1 MKKILLIAGFV
12 CVSQSMR
19 AQVII
24 SLIFGDKLNSEKL
37 EFGLDGG
44 LTLSDI
50 HGLEGARSMAGFNL
64 GFYFDIKMKN
74 PAWMINTGVI
84 VKSPMGA
91 RELPV
96 YTLDNPDLDAFF
108 SGGKVTTNLRY
119 FHVPVMMKYL
129 FRNYFYVKAGT
140 QLGLLNKAYDEFF
153 QTIEADNDLQYTI
166 KNRDNYHRI
175 DAGLAFGLGYRL
187 MGGNGM
193 NIGVQYYLGL
203 VDITI
208 DDTGPGAYNRALYI
222 TAGIPIGKA
231 ASQKKANKKP

>member
-1 MKKILLIAGFV
+1 MRKILLVAVFGLITSCMQG
-12 CVSQSMR
+12 
-19 AQVII
+19 QVII
-24 SLIFGDKLNSEKL
+24 SLIFGDKLNSGKV

-50 HGLEGARSMAGFNL
+50 KGLESAKAMAGFNL
-64 GFYFDIKMKN
+64 GFYFDIKLKN

-91 RELPV
+91 R
-96 YTLDNPDLDAFF
+96 DLDVYQLNNPELDAIFA
-108 SGGKVTTNLRY
+108 GGKMETNLRY
-119 FHVPVMMKYL
+119 FNVPIMMKYL
-129 FRNYFYVKAGT
+129 FRNHFYVKAGT
-140 QLGLLNKAYDEFF
+140 QLGLLNKAYDRFN
-153 QTIEADNDLQYTI
+153 QTVEDNDDLEYTV

-175 DAGLAFGLGYRL
+175 DAGLAVGLGYRL

-193 NIGVQYYLGL
+193 NIGLQYYMGF

-208 DDTGPGAYNRALYI
+208 DDTGPGQYNRAFYI

-231 ASQKKANKKP
+231 ESKKK